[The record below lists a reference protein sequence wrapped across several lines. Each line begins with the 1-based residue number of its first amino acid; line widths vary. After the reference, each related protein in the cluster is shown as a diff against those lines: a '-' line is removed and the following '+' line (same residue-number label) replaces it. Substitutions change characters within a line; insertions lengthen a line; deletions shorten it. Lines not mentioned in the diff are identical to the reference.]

1 MTRKIRE
8 WAKSYRLTYGVIA
21 FMLGRLDFFGVVNPI
36 IIGYASVFCYKSG
49 FYTIIISS
57 ILGLLTVTGD
67 MYISRY
73 IIALL
78 IIKDA
83 FHILG
88 TDKYKQG
95 YTAGLAILTGGL
107 MFAMY
112 YDFSLFFA
120 MMSVVEAVLAVALN
134 TILREN
140 IGFLNII
147 DVEANQTEE
156 YPKEVQ
162 RIVGERLKTVLP
174 AFERVSKSCQRAYQA
189 VVPDNSDEEKSEK
202 YLIK

>member
-1 MTRKIRE
+1 MTNKMRE

-21 FMLGRLDFFGVVNPI
+21 FMLGRLEFFGVVNPI

-78 IIKDA
+78 IMSI

-162 RIVGERLKTVLP
+162 RIVGERLLLP
-174 AFERVSKSCQRAYQA
+174 LKEYLK
-189 VVPDNSDEEKSEK
+189 VVKGLIKLLFLIIVMKKSEK
-202 YLIK
+202 YLTK